1 MSSTSSSNYSSED
14 DYLSDIDDHFFDLDE
29 DNNTINEQLR
39 TAKTAQTSTVI
50 TTCYVCLKSDRPE
63 VLLLCDDCNDAYH
76 LECLCPILL
85 SVPDGDWFCPL
96 CEHKKLSNCLIEKLN
111 QLLINNNK
119 MEICISKKSLQRK
132 IKIKEYSSDE
142 SITASE
148 SEHEIDEE
156 SILSISQINEN
167 SNLSLSSYIDENKN
181 NISQRGRRRRTRF
194 DMKKILNNHDEFN
207 SNSHSNDDDDD
218 RERTNFNLQ
227 LPIKITRLLHRRDRS
242 LIKSEQQIK
251 SFSTRL
257 VHLLSDSN
265 DITELNE
272 KLGSPLVYV
281 NSDENSR
288 QIKSVITNSKQTLK
302 IVRRWNDVQRR
313 SRLKA
318 TNMKILNDTITS
330 DYADENSNLYP
341 NDTSPPHSIHSLYN
355 NTIKDE
361 DSAIIR
367 PKINLIQSTT
377 VIPIDKCSSRNIIKK
392 LDANFDRL
400 TRDIQFAVSEA
411 HLSSITTKTM

>member
-1 MSSTSSSNYSSED
+1 
-14 DYLSDIDDHFFDLDE
+14 
-29 DNNTINEQLR
+29 
-39 TAKTAQTSTVI
+39 
-50 TTCYVCLKSDRPE
+50 
-63 VLLLCDDCNDAYH
+63 
-76 LECLCPILL
+76 LECLRPILL

-96 CEHKKLSNCLIEKLN
+96 CEHKKLSNYLIEKLN
-111 QLLINNNK
+111 ELLINNNK
-119 MEICISKKSLQRK
+119 MKICISKKSLQRK

-181 NISQRGRRRRTRF
+181 NISQRGRHRRTRF

-207 SNSHSNDDDDD
+207 TNSYSNDDDDD
-218 RERTNFNLQ
+218 QQKTNFNLQ
-227 LPIKITRLLHRRDRS
+227 LPTKITRLLHRRDRS
-242 LIKSEQQIK
+242 LIKSYP
-251 SFSTRL
+251 TRL
-257 VHLLSDSN
+257 DHLLSDSN
-265 DITELNE
+265 DITKLNE
-272 KLGSPLVYV
+272 KLGSPLVYI
-281 NSDENSR
+281 NSSENSR
-288 QIKSVITNSKQTLK
+288 QIKSVITNSKQTSK

-318 TNMKILNDTITS
+318 INMKILNDTITS
-330 DYADENSNLYP
+330 DYADETSNLCP
-341 NDTSPPHSIHSLYN
+341 NDTSSPHSIDSPYN
-355 NTIKDE
+355 STIKDE

-377 VIPIDKCSSRNIIKK
+377 VIPIDKYSSRNIVKK

-411 HLSSITTKTM
+411 HLSSTM